1 MRRKGE
7 VRLHFGGLERQFI
20 GSVCVLQIA
29 AFGKVF
35 LTKEQGL
42 KPRFRPSVGEEK
54 VFSMSFKRRNYSRMV
69 AVDLLCRIGA
79 PWVTRLEYINKGW
92 GACGCYSGS

>member
-1 MRRKGE
+1 M
-7 VRLHFGGLERQFI
+7 
-20 GSVCVLQIA
+20 LQVA
-29 AFGKVF
+29 AVGKVF

-42 KPRFRPSVGEEK
+42 KPRFRLSMGEEK
-54 VFSMSFKRRNYSRMV
+54 VFSMSFKTRNSSSRMV

-92 GACGCYSGS
+92 GACDCYSGT